1 MSVENNRTMWDDLTN
16 RICLFGQEHFG
27 IYHHEIALS
36 DEKLEAATKLFWDHY
51 FDSEV
56 EL

>member
-36 DEKLEAATKLFWDHY
+36 DEKLEAATKLFWAHY